1 MRKKLLSF
9 VVLSCLVLF
18 SLMSCVSAQLPNFN
32 PYFDRI
38 YYDLGSAGMVTFDIQ
53 TFDVAFDI
61 DTIGVTLYF
70 PKTDGTNFETEF
82 FGEDYGESPLQIDAN
97 TQISLP
103 FNFIIPQITDLKNG
117 YFFYIFEVY
126 IRPQN
131 TTTYSQESYGPV
143 EATAYGEKCI
153 LYNPATLPSPS
164 PTSDPTPTP
173 VPTASTPTPTP
184 TPTPKPTGNNQ
195 PSDTIALTPTEV
207 ALIVA
212 IVVALVFG
220 IIAVWALK
228 RK

>member
-1 MRKKLLSF
+1 
-9 VVLSCLVLF
+9 
-18 SLMSCVSAQLPNFN
+18 
-32 PYFDRI
+32 
-38 YYDLGSAGMVTFDIQ
+38 
-53 TFDVAFDI
+53 
-61 DTIGVTLYF
+61 
-70 PKTDGTNFETEF
+70 
-82 FGEDYGESPLQIDAN
+82 
-97 TQISLP
+97 
-103 FNFIIPQITDLKNG
+103 TDLKNG

-184 TPTPKPTGNNQ
+184 IPTPKPTGNNQ
-195 PSDTIALTPTEV
+195 PSDTIALNPTEV